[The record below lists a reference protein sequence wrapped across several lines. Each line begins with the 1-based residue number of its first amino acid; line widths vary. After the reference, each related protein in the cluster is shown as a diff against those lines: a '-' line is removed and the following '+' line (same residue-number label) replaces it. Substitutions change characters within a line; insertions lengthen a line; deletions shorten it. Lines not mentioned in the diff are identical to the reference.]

1 MEVKNVQNENL
12 EDEKPVITLKTN
24 ENKIIKFEII
34 DLITLGENEAYF
46 ITNELE
52 NVKEK
57 SDEVEVTILK
67 INNRNG
73 EQTYDTVTD
82 KCLAERIFEVFL
94 ERRNEKE

>member
-24 ENKIIKFEII
+24 ENKILKFEII

>member
-1 MEVKNVQNENL
+1 MKVKNVQNENL

-24 ENKIIKFEII
+24 ENNILKFEII
-34 DLITLGENEAYF
+34 DLIKLGENEAYF

>member
-24 ENKIIKFEII
+24 ENKILKFEII

-73 EQTYDTVTD
+73 EQTYDNVTD

>member
-1 MEVKNVQNENL
+1 MKVKNVHNENL

-24 ENKIIKFEII
+24 ENNILKFEII
-34 DLITLGENEAYF
+34 DLIKLGENEAYF

>member
-24 ENKIIKFEII
+24 ENKILKFEII

-57 SDEVEVTILK
+57 SDEDEVTILK

>member
-1 MEVKNVQNENL
+1 MKVKNVQNENL

-24 ENKIIKFEII
+24 ENKILKFEII
-34 DLITLGENEAYF
+34 DLIKLGENEAYF